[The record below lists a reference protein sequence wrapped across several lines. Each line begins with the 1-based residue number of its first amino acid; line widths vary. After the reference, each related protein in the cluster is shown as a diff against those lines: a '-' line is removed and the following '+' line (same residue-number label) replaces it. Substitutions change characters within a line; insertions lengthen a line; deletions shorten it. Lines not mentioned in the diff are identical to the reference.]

1 MIHGARFPFGARFRS
16 SMMANTIPTSNAVP
30 INSSMNGPTGLWK
43 YPGRE
48 GREDAVRR
56 DRARLAAHRV
66 RHVLV
71 ALDRV
76 LVVQVDERRAGETAR
91 DLGEDVQRHLRP
103 RGTHG
108 VRPAQ
113 S

>member
-43 YPGRE
+43 YPDGKVAKMLY
-48 GREDAVRR
+48 DAIE
-56 DRARLAAHRV
+56 
-66 RHVLV
+66 LV
-71 ALDRV
+71 WPR
-76 LVVQVDERRAGETAR
+76 TAC
-91 DLGEDVQRHLRP
+91 V
-103 RGTHG
+103 TC
-108 VRPAQ
+108 